1 MLRKS
6 SAKGVKPAGAPEK
19 GRLLGKRLKRQQVQK
34 RQPAERRTK
43 TESRVFLRLVGR
55 LAALAGIFAVVSLGL
70 LAGWSGITS
79 LPVFEVAEA
88 KVMGA
93 EHLSRFDVLR
103 AAGVGS
109 DVSLLALNVGRVEQQ
124 LLQHPWVVGAR
135 VERLL
140 PDKVRIAITERQPE
154 LVALVEGRFY
164 YLDRQFRS
172 FALLGSENAPD
183 LPVLTGLSLAD
194 MVKPD
199 DEMVELLGMA
209 RSLWQGLPAEDK
221 GTEGNLSE
229 IHLDRVRGLSLV
241 WNDLGATVRLGFDSF
256 PERLERLAKVRA
268 DLKERG
274 ELSRAILIDLDAE
287 RRVVVRLSGDAA

>member
-1 MLRKS
+1 MFRKS

-19 GRLLGKRLKRQQVQK
+19 GRLLGRRLKRQQVQK
-34 RQPAERRTK
+34 RQPAERQPKPGR
-43 TESRVFLRLVGR
+43 RLALRLVGR
-55 LAALAGIFAVVSLGL
+55 LAALAGIFTAVSLGL

-79 LPVFEVAEA
+79 LPTFEVAEA
-88 KVMGA
+88 KVIGA

-109 DVSLLALNVGRVEQQ
+109 SVNLLALNVGRVEKR
-124 LLQHPWVVGAR
+124 LMQHAWVKRAR

-140 PDKVRIAITERQPE
+140 PNKVLIDITERQPE
-154 LVALVEGRFY
+154 LVALVAGRFY

-199 DEMVELLGMA
+199 DEMVGLLDLA
-209 RSLWQGLPAEDK
+209 RSLWQKLPAEDK
-221 GTEGNLSE
+221 GRAGNLSE
-229 IHLDRVRGLSLV
+229 IHLDRVQGLSLV

-268 DLKERG
+268 DLEERG
-274 ELSRAILIDLDAE
+274 QLDRAVLIDLDAE

>member
-1 MLRKS
+1 MFRKS

-34 RQPAERRTK
+34 RQPTERRTEP
-43 TESRVFLRLVGR
+43 ESRVFLRLAGR
-55 LAALAGIFAVVSLGL
+55 LAALAGVFAAVSLGL

-79 LPVFEVAEA
+79 LPAFKVAEA

-109 DVSLLALNVGRVEQQ
+109 DVSLLALNVGRVEQR
-124 LLQHPWVVGAR
+124 LLQHPWVTGAR

-164 YLDRQFRS
+164 YLDQQFRS

-183 LPVLTGLSLAD
+183 LPVFTGLSLAD

-199 DEMVELLGMA
+199 DEMVELLGLA
-209 RSLWQGLPAEDK
+209 RSLWQKLPAADK
-221 GTEGNLSE
+221 GAGGSLSE

-241 WNDLGATVRLGFDSF
+241 WNDLGATVHLGFDSF
-256 PERLERLAKVRA
+256 AERLDRLAKVRA
-268 DLKERG
+268 DLEERG
-274 ELSRAILIDLDAE
+274 ELDRAVLIDLDAE